1 MMLLYLTDYLLVYAY
16 TYIFENSLLYLCEL
30 LSQFLSEMSDWVLRI
45 MTNQKRGKCLCL
57 AAAPFLLK
65 KRHQFLYFPADYHGQ

>member
-1 MMLLYLTDYLLVYAY
+1 MYVEYLYLVYLLVYA
-16 TYIFENSLLYLCEL
+16 YIFENSLLYLFEL

-45 MTNQKRGKCLCL
+45 MTNQKRGKSLCL

-65 KRHQFLYFPADYHGQ
+65 IRHQFLYFPADYHGQ